1 MATFHFNSMSEALEP
16 SKEKNNAA
24 FRFNTVRRSLEEH
37 TRSRNKVNNVNALE
51 EQSEQNAEEAA
62 YIANL
67 NLSEEE
73 FQQYL
78 NNPKRFMKQLRKKLA
93 KENRQSKRNTR
104 RTAKLA
110 EWMNRIHINATN
122 RHNRAAGPRMTN
134 YSRMG
139 SPRRP
144 VLEGGGT
151 RRRTR
156 RSRK

>member
-1 MATFHFNSMSEALEP
+1 MSEALEP
-16 SKEKNNAA
+16 SKEENNVA

-37 TRSRNKVNNVNALE
+37 TRARNKVNNVNALE

-156 RSRK
+156 RRTRRSRK